1 MIYKTIKDSIRAK
14 NNALSLLLDLK
25 AQCQNCKYCDIYHSV
40 YKIPKGQIS
49 NSDRYS
55 RWSKNKMREDIH
67 YFCKAKKHDVLKFAQ
82 CKKFD
87 FRH

>member
-25 AQCQNCKYCDIYHSV
+25 AQCQNCKYCTIYHSIYRMNHTTSHNYRV
-40 YKIPKGQIS
+40 GKYQPMQ
-49 NSDRYS
+49 
-55 RWSKNKMREDIH
+55 EDVH
-67 YFCKAKKHDVLKFAQ
+67 CFCKVKKHSVLKFAQ

-87 FRH
+87 FQH